1 MTTQERM
8 EYAAMRN
15 GEMNCCQAVLVHSP
29 TGSIAESRLRTKSQS
44 AMFFEAIEHD
54 GRAMKRFE
62 LQEETR

>member
-1 MTTQERM
+1 
-8 EYAAMRN
+8 
-15 GEMNCCQAVLVHSP
+15 MNCCQAVLVHSP